1 VSEDDRQT
9 PYLYRGMQTGSGLP
23 GDPIRAMGAEAARH
37 LGLHA
42 RMLGRWK
49 RAVQPIRNGAFP
61 GHGRVSPEQE
71 EVYRWREEHGRLRTE
86 REICKTALGFFASE
100 SK

>member
-1 VSEDDRQT
+1 MTDKRRIYTAECKREAVCPVTR
-9 PYLYRGMQTGSGLP
+9 SG
-23 GDPIRAMGAEAARH
+23 RWGAEAARH

-61 GHGRVSPEQE
+61 GHGWASLEQE

-86 REICKTALGFFASE
+86 HEICKAALGFFASE